1 MVRWNED
8 GTPDFGVPEPD
19 NLWTPVTADVLPPDG
34 GPKAGTP
41 AVQLV
46 AGA

>member
-19 NLWTPVTADVLPPDG
+19 NLWTPVTTDVLPPDG

-41 AVQLV
+41 AVGL
-46 AGA
+46 AAEA